1 MASSGRQVAAGG
13 RQVAFKW
20 PSSGLQVAFKWPSSD
35 PQSCRVVHFCDSAEP
50 YKTISITALPAKRT
64 DAVASWGHKN
74 METLWVFHSLMVALA
89 VHGTE
94 FLKILWKT
102 VLPACH
108 HVAIADK
115 IQNEL

>member
-1 MASSGRQVAAGG
+1 MIRMPAQAIDSNFSNQVNFLN
-13 RQVAFKW
+13 QKSF
-20 PSSGLQVAFKWPSSD
+20 F
-35 PQSCRVVHFCDSAEP
+35 QSAQPINFANLIDRTKALFRVRG
-50 YKTISITALPAKRT
+50 ITALPAKRT